1 MAKAK
6 KCANPLFEQWLKEW
20 QDEAKARDLQ
30 MQFCFGKALDSLR
43 RYPLVLETGRDCI
56 ILKHFGHKL
65 CDMLDKKLS
74 QHKLLNN
81 LPSSSNNGSKKP
93 RKRER
98 KKTEPDDAPKNDSPS
113 LPEGTCSSQNKSN
126 SNSSKEIINDDSLP
140 AKKRKS
146 INKPYVPKIG
156 SAAFAI
162 LITMYKNSQQPN
174 YPGHMFKKDIIFQA
188 QAESDCQMKGTALEH
203 YSGWSSMTTLI
214 SKNLVSKKSSPA
226 KYSLTDSGLA
236 LAISLY
242 EGHLNVNS
250 DEDNG
255 VDAIEKVQN
264 IDTEKKSSEAVVLLK
279 DENKT
284 KNLPEK
290 PHETYSSSTSKT
302 SDNFDYQ
309 VQVSNS
315 PLHFESADRDFSFPD
330 TSVFNHENQY
340 NLVNSDDDD
349 NVFEVETK
357 YGRKNNNVK
366 SNKLIKND
374 SNEFNYLKNL
384 LINSPIKSSV
394 RKEVPMENVS
404 TVNNDVIVINDD
416 EYDCDSNYAKGQID
430 NELKYDTE
438 KSRVEHFRSTQK
450 SSTSSEEDFEDFC
463 RENVEPMIK
472 VKNKHEHS
480 IYSKIIDESLSTELH
495 DNEQNNDP
503 IEFAEI
509 DKNIEKISGLR
520 SSNVAE
526 SNNKAKPKA
535 DEPIQMHTKEIAI
548 SNDKN
553 KKTTKKTEIPAEI
566 NNELFYLLPNN
577 FDIILLVDTQET
589 SGLKAKAK
597 NDATV
602 SELSKQGVV
611 FEIRSLNVG
620 DFTWIARCR
629 FTKKEL
635 VLPYIVERKRI
646 DDLCA
651 SIKDSRY
658 HEQKFRLKQSGI
670 KNVIY
675 LIENYG
681 KSYHGCIPMTSL
693 LQAGV
698 NALVQDDFTVKYTRD
713 HKDSMRYLSTM
724 TTILTNIF
732 EGKEL
737 ISCSKDA
744 LSNIERETSEGTEY
758 LIEFSEFNKS
768 SVKTKKF
775 KIREM
780 FIKQLLQLKGLSVDK
795 AVAIAEL
802 YPTPKILYNAL
813 KESDDKLLADVVAGP
828 NKRKIGPAI
837 SKTVYQLYT
846 KYDLS

>member
-1 MAKAK
+1 MFFHSQQNLRMAKAK

-81 LPSSSNNGSKKP
+81 LPSSSNDGSKKP

-98 KKTEPDDAPKNDSPS
+98 KKTESGDAQKNDSPS
-113 LPEGTCSSQNKSN
+113 LPEGTCSSPNKIS
-126 SNSSKEIINDDSLP
+126 SNSSKEVINDDSLP
-140 AKKRKS
+140 AKKRK
-146 INKPYVPKIG
+146 
-156 SAAFAI
+156 
-162 LITMYKNSQQPN
+162 
-174 YPGHMFKKDIIFQA
+174 
-188 QAESDCQMKGTALEH
+188 
-203 YSGWSSMTTLI
+203 
-214 SKNLVSKKSSPA
+214 
-226 KYSLTDSGLA
+226 
-236 LAISLY
+236 
-242 EGHLNVNS
+242 
-250 DEDNG
+250 
-255 VDAIEKVQN
+255 
-264 IDTEKKSSEAVVLLK
+264 
-279 DENKT
+279 
-284 KNLPEK
+284 
-290 PHETYSSSTSKT
+290 
-302 SDNFDYQ
+302 
-309 VQVSNS
+309 
-315 PLHFESADRDFSFPD
+315 
-330 TSVFNHENQY
+330 
-340 NLVNSDDDD
+340 
-349 NVFEVETK
+349 
-357 YGRKNNNVK
+357 
-366 SNKLIKND
+366 
-374 SNEFNYLKNL
+374 
-384 LINSPIKSSV
+384 
-394 RKEVPMENVS
+394 
-404 TVNNDVIVINDD
+404 
-416 EYDCDSNYAKGQID
+416 
-430 NELKYDTE
+430 
-438 KSRVEHFRSTQK
+438 
-450 SSTSSEEDFEDFC
+450 
-463 RENVEPMIK
+463 
-472 VKNKHEHS
+472 
-480 IYSKIIDESLSTELH
+480 
-495 DNEQNNDP
+495 DP

-509 DKNIEKISGLR
+509 DKNIENISGVS
-520 SSNVAE
+520 SSNVSE

-566 NNELFYLLPNN
+566 NTEVFYLLPNN

-698 NALVQDDFTVKYTRD
+698 NALVQDDFKVKYTRD

-732 EGKEL
+732 E
-737 ISCSKDA
+737 
-744 LSNIERETSEGTEY
+744 
-758 LIEFSEFNKS
+758 
-768 SVKTKKF
+768 KF

-802 YPTPKILYNAL
+802 YPTPKILSNAL
-813 KESDDKLLADVVAGP
+813 KQSDDKLLADVVAGP